1 MRRAGGAGPA
11 PSHGR
16 LPPTPPPQ
24 LSPHPLPPYPRRAAP
39 RRSGRGC
46 APAAR
51 LRRLL
56 ASSSRYFCK
65 RPYGRSASCATYLL
79 GAPLFTSARARPPAP
94 RPRCAPCGRCPG
106 LSRSPRARRA
116 SRPRGFA
123 PSLRAVCAPLLA
135 GSAARGAGRR
145 FAARSGLPRE
155 PLRRCRRAAEVR
167 QGWCHLPVPR
177 GVAKLN

>member
-1 MRRAGGAGPA
+1 MRDVSARSAAVYVRPGSPT
-11 PSHGR
+11 
-16 LPPTPPPQ
+16 LPQ
-24 LSPHPLPPYPRRAAP
+24 ASLRSVRPLPRA
-39 RRSGRGC
+39 
-46 APAAR
+46 
-51 LRRLL
+51 L
-56 ASSSRYFCK
+56 AQ
-65 RPYGRSASCATYLL
+65 
-79 GAPLFTSARARPPAP
+79 
-94 RPRCAPCGRCPG
+94 
-106 LSRSPRARRA
+106 PRARRA